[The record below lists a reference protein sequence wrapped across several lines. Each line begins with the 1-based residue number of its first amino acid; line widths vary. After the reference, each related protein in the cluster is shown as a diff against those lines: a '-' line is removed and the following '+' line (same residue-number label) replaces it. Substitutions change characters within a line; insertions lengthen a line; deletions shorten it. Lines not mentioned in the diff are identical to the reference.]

1 MDRYKKKI
9 ISIGGGGFTHET
21 DDTLDQFVLNQLTIK
36 NFKIG
41 FLPTASQDNQKKI
54 DLFYKR
60 FENTGSELSHFNLC
74 SKIEG
79 FKDWLLNKDLIYVG
93 GGNTFYML
101 EIWEKNNLIKIFK
114 EAYNKGIILSGVSA
128 GAACWF
134 DWILSDSKGSGLK
147 PLRGI
152 NLISGS
158 CTPHSSDDER
168 INQFQKDIKNN
179 KLPDGIA
186 IDDGVAVLF
195 IDGKAVEVYS
205 SRKNHDAY
213 FINKSKKISL
223 KEHIKTIYE

>member
-9 ISIGGGGFTHET
+9 ISIGGGGFTHEA
-21 DDTLDQFVLNQLTIK
+21 DESLDQFVLNQLTKK

-41 FLPTASQDNQKKI
+41 FLPTASKDNKKKI

-60 FENTGSELSHFNLC
+60 FENSNLELSHFSLC

-79 FKDWLLNKDLIYVG
+79 FKGWLLSKDIIYVG

-101 EIWEKNNLIKIFK
+101 EIWEKNNLIEIFK
-114 EAYNKGIILSGVSA
+114 EAYSKGIILSGVSA
-128 GAACWF
+128 GAVCWF

-158 CTPHSSDDER
+158 CTPHSSEDER
-168 INQFQKDIKNN
+168 INQFQENIKNN
-179 KLPDGIA
+179 KLPEGIA

-195 IDGKAVEVYS
+195 VDGKATEVYS

-223 KEHIKTIYE
+223 KEHIKNNL

>member
-1 MDRYKKKI
+1 MDRNKKKI

-21 DDTLDQFVLNQLTIK
+21 DESLDQFVLNQVNLK

-41 FLPTASQDNQKKI
+41 FLPTASKDDQKKI

-60 FENTGSELSHFNLC
+60 FDNNYLQLSHFTLC

-79 FKDWLLNKDLIYVG
+79 FKDWILNKDIVYVG
-93 GGNTFYML
+93 GGNTSYML
-101 EIWEKNNLIKIFK
+101 EIWKKNNLIEIFK

-128 GAACWF
+128 GAICWF
-134 DWILSDSKGSGLK
+134 DWILSDSEGIGLK
-147 PLRGI
+147 ALRGI

-158 CTPHSSDDER
+158 CTPHSSENER
-168 INQFQKDIKNN
+168 LKKFKNDIENSKMP
-179 KLPDGIA
+179 KGIA

-195 IDGKAVEVYS
+195 IDGKPTEVYS

-213 FINKSKKISL
+213 FIDKNKKISL
-223 KEHIKTIYE
+223 KEHIKNSL

>member
-9 ISIGGGGFTHET
+9 ISIGGGGFTHEA
-21 DDTLDQFVLNQLTIK
+21 DESLDQFVLNQLTK
-36 NFKIG
+36 KQFKIG
-41 FLPTASQDNQKKI
+41 FLPTASKDNKKKI

-60 FENTGSELSHFNLC
+60 FENSSLELSHFSLC

-79 FKDWLLNKDLIYVG
+79 FKGWLLSKDIIYVG

-101 EIWEKNNLIKIFK
+101 EIWEKNNLIEIFK
-114 EAYNKGIILSGVSA
+114 EAYSKGIILSGVSA
-128 GAACWF
+128 GAVCWF

-158 CTPHSSDDER
+158 CTPHSSEDER
-168 INQFQKDIKNN
+168 INQFQENIKNN
-179 KLPDGIA
+179 KLPEGIA

-195 IDGKAVEVYS
+195 VDGKATEVYS

-213 FINKSKKISL
+213 FISKSKKISL
-223 KEHIKTIYE
+223 KDHIKNSL

>member
-1 MDRYKKKI
+1 MDRNKKKI

-21 DDTLDQFVLNQLTIK
+21 DESLDQFVVSQLNIK

-41 FLPTASQDNQKKI
+41 FLPTASKDNQKKI

-60 FENTGSELSHFNLC
+60 FENNGSELSHFNLC

-79 FKDWLLNKDLIYVG
+79 FKDWILSRDIIYVG

-101 EIWEKNNLIKIFK
+101 EIWKKNNLIKIFK
-114 EAYNKGIILSGVSA
+114 EAYNKGIMLSGVSA
-128 GAACWF
+128 GAVCWF
-134 DWILSDSKGSGLK
+134 DWILSDSKGLGLK

-158 CTPHSSDDER
+158 CTPHSSEDER
-168 INQFQKDIKNN
+168 INQFQKDIENN
-179 KLPDGIA
+179 ILPEGIA

-195 IDGKAVEVYS
+195 IDGKATEVYS

>member
-9 ISIGGGGFTHET
+9 ISIGGGGFTHEA
-21 DDTLDQFVLNQLTIK
+21 DESLDQFVLNQLTKK

-41 FLPTASQDNQKKI
+41 FLPTASKDNKKKI

-60 FENTGSELSHFNLC
+60 FENSNLELSHFSLC

-79 FKDWLLNKDLIYVG
+79 FKGWLLSKDIIYVG

-101 EIWEKNNLIKIFK
+101 KIWEKNNLIKIFK

-128 GAACWF
+128 GAVCWF

-147 PLRGI
+147 PIRGI

-158 CTPHSSDDER
+158 CTPHSSEDER
-168 INQFQKDIKNN
+168 INQFQENIKNN
-179 KLPDGIA
+179 NLPEGIA

-223 KEHIKTIYE
+223 KEHIKNNL

>member
-1 MDRYKKKI
+1 MDRNKKKI

-21 DDTLDQFVLNQLTIK
+21 DESLDQFVLSKLNTK

-41 FLPTASQDNQKKI
+41 FLPTASKDNQKKI

-60 FENTGSELSHFNLC
+60 FENSNLELSHFSLC

-79 FKDWLLNKDLIYVG
+79 FKGWLLSKDIIYVG

-101 EIWEKNNLIKIFK
+101 EIWEKNNLI
-114 EAYNKGIILSGVSA
+114 
-128 GAACWF
+128 
-134 DWILSDSKGSGLK
+134 
-147 PLRGI
+147 
-152 NLISGS
+152 SGS
-158 CTPHSSDDER
+158 CTPHSSEDER
-168 INQFQKDIKNN
+168 INQFQENIKNN
-179 KLPDGIA
+179 KLPEGIA

-195 IDGKAVEVYS
+195 IDGKATEVYS

-213 FINKSKKISL
+213 YINKSKKISL

>member
-1 MDRYKKKI
+1 MDRNKKI

-21 DDTLDQFVLNQLTIK
+21 DKSLDQFVLNQLNIK

-41 FLPTASQDNQKKI
+41 FLPTASKDDKKKI

-60 FENTGSELSHFNLC
+60 FDNNYSQLSHFNLC

-79 FKDWLLNKDLIYVG
+79 FKDWILGKDIIYVG
-93 GGNTFYML
+93 GGNTSYML
-101 EIWEKNNLIKIFK
+101 EIWKRNNLIETFK

-128 GAACWF
+128 GAICWF
-134 DWILSDSKGSGLK
+134 DWILSDSEGKGLK

-158 CTPHSSDDER
+158 CTPHSSENER
-168 INQFQKDIKNN
+168 IKKFKNDIENS
-179 KLPDGIA
+179 KLPEGIA

-195 IDGKAVEVYS
+195 IDGKPSEVYS
-205 SRKNHDAY
+205 SRNNHDAY
-213 FINKSKKISL
+213 FIDKRKKISL
-223 KEHIKTIYE
+223 KEYIKNNL